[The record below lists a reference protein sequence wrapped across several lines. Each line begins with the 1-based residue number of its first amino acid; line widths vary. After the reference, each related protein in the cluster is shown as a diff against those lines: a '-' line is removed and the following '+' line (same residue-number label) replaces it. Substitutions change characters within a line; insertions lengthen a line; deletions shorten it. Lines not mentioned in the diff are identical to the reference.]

1 MAVDRFWLD
10 CVNSGDLEDISY
22 EFYQK
27 KKRLM
32 RVATKFK
39 NLTREWFASKG
50 ITQYEV
56 ITSKGATNKEG
67 TIASFEFLIC
77 VQT

>member
-1 MAVDRFWLD
+1 MNF
-10 CVNSGDLEDISY
+10 IK
-22 EFYQK
+22 K

-50 ITQYEV
+50 ITQFEL
-56 ITSKGATNKEG
+56 ITSKKIQEAQKLLHTK
-67 TIASFEFLIC
+67 
-77 VQT
+77 